1 MVATAKKWVEYEG
14 ELNDQLVAP
23 SEFRLKK
30 IIRDCRNWLGT
41 SNPEDAAELYSL
53 MGVAYF
59 RLGNFEESLKCYL
72 LADKLDRSSSE
83 HKRNV
88 GTVLL
93 ALSRPQESIQWFV
106 DSLEYQD
113 DRRLMTY
120 ANLAEAFARLGL
132 HADAMEAF
140 AEAVRA
146 ADHHDSTDM
155 FILAAQAAELGADRD
170 AIELYARALALR
182 QGMQIGHRR
191 PLDLIR
197 EAPEA
202 LKSGLASAG
211 PLEEA
216 IMRAELFGDALS
228 NLPRATSRT
237 ATQVGETGDT
247 DIEAYEATK
256 PYRARATVAVLT
268 DDENA

>member
-1 MVATAKKWVEYEG
+1 MVAVAKKWMEYAG
-14 ELNDQLVAP
+14 ELNDCLVAL

-41 SNPEDAAELYSL
+41 CNPEDAAELYGAL
-53 MGVAYF
+53 GLAYF
-59 RLGNFEESLKCYL
+59 RLEHFEESLKCNL
-72 LADKLDRSSSE
+72 LADKLNRSSSE

-113 DRRLMTY
+113 DKRFITY

-132 HADAMEAF
+132 HADAVEAF
-140 AEAVRA
+140 TEAIRA
-146 ADHHDSTDM
+146 ADHHDPTDL
-155 FILAAQAAELGADRD
+155 FILAGQAAELGADGD
-170 AIELYARALALR
+170 AIELYARALASR
-182 QGMQIGHRR
+182 QGVRIGNKR
-191 PLDLIR
+191 PLDVIR

-202 LKSGLASAG
+202 LKSGLMKVG
-211 PLEEA
+211 PLKEA

-228 NLPRATSRT
+228 NLPRAASRT

-247 DIEAYEATK
+247 DIEAYDATK